1 MRPPP
6 DVRGRGRA
14 SSDNNDGS
22 STFSLPAAPQMTY
35 FLADEASIGNPS
47 SAQPSTSPSSFY
59 RSKDHHH
66 HNPHHHYQNRK
77 FTAPPPPPP
86 PDVEH
91 HSNRARNVHQPP
103 HRDLDKGKAPV
114 ENQGIQ
120 SNVEDDLTFHSKSP
134 LPPSLSPLLPI
145 LSGFP
150 ASYSSS
156 ALSSIS
162 SRRNSLSESFSDA
175 GLSVD
180 SHDHQFSEPEHLES
194 SELEINNSIDTM
206 QDSGSAPQLVMPS
219 IKMPSRRPF
228 TSEGKA
234 MGRLKVLVAGDG
246 GVGKTSLIK
255 AIVQSC
261 EHIVHVDS
269 ITPDGLSLGSSTLS
283 MKRGKDRNG
292 GTKQI
297 TEIYASTK
305 PYPEW
310 WSEVDDLMVLKRRK
324 SLGDAILDR
333 NLCFVDTPGCGV
345 SAMDTI
351 TPVTDYI
358 QAHLN
363 RISSN
368 ELGDGDVLNML
379 GGEGGV
385 QVDVVFYMVTNR
397 LRPVDIHY
405 LRQIAPLTNIMLLLA
420 QADLM
425 SADQIMTS
433 KEQIYSQLKEANIR
447 LFTFSIP
454 SSNYTNA
461 SDPEKQGV
469 YAISSAT
476 GSDHENMD
484 ASLLMSPDY
493 VQPLH
498 DSELEMLVNQ
508 VFSNNGASWLRHSAA
523 RKYVQWRKGE
533 SQVARNSPGR
543 PLSMVNSL
551 THNPYLPPQ
560 NRVLTPPMGPTS
572 SYALARITDHAQREE
587 RLSQV
592 RLANWAADLQKS
604 LAKEQAHYAAL
615 ARGERAIWLTERID
629 ECVKDGTLVPVSNPQ
644 QGRGRRSSSNLG
656 LQPGANSQRDL
667 VRRGQQQQQEQ
678 QRQVQFFFNPKDTQG
693 SKQQQQHQ
701 SHEDP
706 LGLLEVAADLRH
718 KGLIAL
724 EVLGS
729 LSVLGGLA
737 IWMSRNY
744 VWHCQ
749 AAGWVVGEWE
759 KVWCGAR

>member
-1 MRPPP
+1 MMRPPP
-6 DVRGRGRA
+6 DVHGRGRA
-14 SSDNNDGS
+14 STDNNDGP
-22 STFSLPAAPQMTY
+22 STFNLPAAPQMTY
-35 FLADEASIGNPS
+35 FLADEASIGGPS
-47 SAQPSTSPSSFY
+47 STQPSPSPSSFH
-59 RSKDHHH
+59 RTKDHH
-66 HNPHHHYQNRK
+66 PHHHYQHRK
-77 FTAPPPPPP
+77 FTAPPPPP
-86 PDVEH
+86 DVEH
-91 HSNRARNVHQPP
+91 YPNRPRSLHHPQS
-103 HRDLDKGKAPV
+103 HHHLDRDRDLDNKGKAPI
-114 ENQGIQ
+114 EHQGIQ
-120 SNVEDDLTFHSKSP
+120 SNAEDDLTFHSKSP
-134 LPPSLSPLLPI
+134 IPPSLSPLLPL
-145 LSGFP
+145 LSGLP
-150 ASYSSS
+150 PSYSSS

-180 SHDHQFSEPEHLES
+180 SHDHHFSEPEHLES
-194 SELEINNSIDTM
+194 SELANNNSTDTM
-206 QDSGSAPQLVMPS
+206 QDSSSAPQLVMPS

-234 MGRLKVLVAGDG
+234 MGRLKMLVAGDS

-269 ITPDGLSLGSSTLS
+269 IASDGLGMGASTFS
-283 MKRGKDRNG
+283 VKKGKERDS

-324 SLGDAILDR
+324 NLGDAVLDR
-333 NLCFVDTPGCGV
+333 NVCFVDTPGCGV
-345 SAMDTI
+345 SAMETI

-358 QAHLN
+358 QAHLS

-368 ELGDGDVLNML
+368 ELGDGDLLNML

-385 QVDVVFYMVTNR
+385 QVDVVLYMVTNR

-405 LRQIAPLTNIMLLLA
+405 LRQIAPLTNVILLLA
-420 QADLM
+420 QSDLM
-425 SADQIMTS
+425 SVDQITAS
-433 KEQIYSQLKEANIR
+433 KEQIHSQLKEANIR
-447 LFTFSIP
+447 LFTFALP
-454 SSNYTNA
+454 SSTYTN
-461 SDPEKQGV
+461 SPDPEKQGV
-469 YAISSAT
+469 YAISCAT
-476 GSDHENMD
+476 GSDHDNMD

-493 VQPLH
+493 VQPLYF
-498 DSELEMLVNQ
+498 SELETLVNK
-508 VFSNNGASWLRHSAA
+508 VFSNHGASWLRHSAA

-533 SQVARNSPGR
+533 SQPARDSPR
-543 PLSMVNSL
+543 RSLSMASSFSHNS
-551 THNPYLPPQ
+551 YLPLPNQ
-560 NRVLTPPMGPTS
+560 VLTPPMGPTS
-572 SYALARITDHAQREE
+572 SYALARITDHTQREE
-587 RLSQV
+587 RLAQV

-629 ECVKDGTLVPVSNPQ
+629 ECVKDGTLVPVSNPL

-656 LQPGANSQRDL
+656 LQPSHKHQQAA
-667 VRRGQQQQQEQ
+667 RRGQQQQQQ
-678 QRQVQFFFNPKDTQG
+678 QVQFFFNPKDMQR
-693 SKQQQQHQ
+693 QQQQQQ
-701 SHEDP
+701 SHNDP
-706 LGLLEVAADLRH
+706 LGLLEVAAELRH

-737 IWMSRNY
+737 IWMTKNY

-759 KVWCGAR
+759 RMWCGSGR

>member
-1 MRPPP
+1 MRPLP
-6 DVRGRGRA
+6 DVHGRGRA
-14 SSDNNDGS
+14 SSDHSDGPS
-22 STFSLPAAPQMTY
+22 PFNLPAPPQMTY
-35 FLADEASIGNPS
+35 FLADEASIGGPS
-47 SAQPSTSPSSFY
+47 SAQPSPSPSSFH
-59 RSKDHHH
+59 RLKDHHH
-66 HNPHHHYQNRK
+66 PHHQFHHRK

-86 PDVEH
+86 DVEH
-91 HSNRARNVHQPP
+91 YSNRPRSLHHSQSR
-103 HRDLDKGKAPV
+103 HHIDSDRDLDKGKAPI
-114 ENQGIQ
+114 EQQANA
-120 SNVEDDLTFHSKSP
+120 EDDSAFTSKSP

-145 LSGFP
+145 LSGLP
-150 ASYSSS
+150 PSYSSS

-180 SHDHQFSEPEHLES
+180 SHDHQFSEPEHIES
-194 SELEINNSIDTM
+194 SEGAINNSTDPM
-206 QDSGSAPQLVMPS
+206 QESGSAPQLVMPS

-228 TSEGKA
+228 TTEGKA
-234 MGRLKVLVAGDG
+234 MGKLKALVAGDS

-261 EHIVHVDS
+261 EHIVHVDA
-269 ITPDGLSLGSSTLS
+269 ITPDGLGMGGSTSS
-283 MKRGKDRNG
+283 MRRGKDREG
-292 GTKQI
+292 GTKRI

-310 WSEVDDLMVLKRRK
+310 WSEVDDMMLLRRRK
-324 SLGDAILDR
+324 SLGDAVLDR
-333 NLCFVDTPGCGV
+333 NVCFVDTPGYGV
-345 SAMDTI
+345 SAMETI
-351 TPVTDYI
+351 TPVTEYI
-358 QAHLN
+358 QAHLD

-397 LRPVDIHY
+397 LRPVDLHY
-405 LRQIAPLTNIMLLLA
+405 LRHIAPLTNIIILLG
-420 QADLM
+420 QSDLM
-425 SADQIMTS
+425 SGDQVAAS

-447 LFTFSIP
+447 LFTFAIP
-454 SSNYTNA
+454 SNHTSS

-476 GSDHENMD
+476 GSDHDNMD
-484 ASLLMSPDY
+484 ASMLMSPDY
-493 VQPLH
+493 VQPLVS
-498 DSELEMLVNQ
+498 SELEILVNQ

-523 RKYVQWRKGE
+523 RKYVKWRKGE
-533 SQVARNSPGR
+533 SQPAQNSPR
-543 PLSMVNSL
+543 RSLSMASSFSHMSSL
-551 THNPYLPPQ
+551 PSQ
-560 NRVLTPPMGPTS
+560 NQVLTPPMGPTS
-572 SYALARITDHAQREE
+572 SYALARITDHTQREE
-587 RLSQV
+587 RLAQV

-629 ECVKDGTLVPVSNPQ
+629 ECVKDGTLVSVSNPQ

-656 LQPGANSQRDL
+656 LGPSHNHRQVA
-667 VRRGQQQQQEQ
+667 RRGQQH
-678 QRQVQFFFNPKDTQG
+678 QVQFFFQPKDL
-693 SKQQQQHQ
+693 QHVNKQ

-706 LGLLEVAADLRH
+706 LGLLEVAAELRH

-737 IWMSRNY
+737 IWVTRNY
-744 VWHCQ
+744 VWNCQ

-759 KVWCGAR
+759 RMWCGSGR